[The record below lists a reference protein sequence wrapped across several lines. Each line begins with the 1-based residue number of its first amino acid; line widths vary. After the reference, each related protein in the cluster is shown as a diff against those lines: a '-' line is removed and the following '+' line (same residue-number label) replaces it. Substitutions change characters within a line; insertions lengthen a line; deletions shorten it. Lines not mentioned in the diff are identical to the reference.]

1 MDKPILSW
9 QIKQKNGEKFYT
21 ATDEYIGNYSRRS
34 KIDYIIRIWN
44 NRLGL
49 EDVEDFENFCIK
61 LAFQDKEDVSLLP
74 YLTIKID
81 GLKLNLESYVD
92 YSLLVF
98 PHKVKLSGAKNDG
111 SSENKDNYAEFEL
124 IFETPE
130 NVRLK
135 ESDLKSLYLEI
146 LPL

>member
-21 ATDEYIGNYSRRS
+21 ATDEYIGDYSRRS

-61 LAFQDKEDVSLLP
+61 LAFQDKEDASLLP

-130 NVRLK
+130 DVRLK

>member
-21 ATDEYIGNYSRRS
+21 ATDEYIGDYSRRS

-61 LAFQDKEDVSLLP
+61 LAFQDKEDTSLLP

-98 PHKVKLSGAKNDG
+98 PHKVKLSGTKNDG

-130 NVRLK
+130 DVRLK